1 MHFGMLPR
9 LEYLPVSK
17 LLLLLEIIQT
27 ENQLA
32 ILSKPIK

>member
-1 MHFGMLPR
+1 MYFGMLPR
-9 LEYLPVSK
+9 LENLPLSK
-17 LLLLLEIIQT
+17 YLLLQEIIQT